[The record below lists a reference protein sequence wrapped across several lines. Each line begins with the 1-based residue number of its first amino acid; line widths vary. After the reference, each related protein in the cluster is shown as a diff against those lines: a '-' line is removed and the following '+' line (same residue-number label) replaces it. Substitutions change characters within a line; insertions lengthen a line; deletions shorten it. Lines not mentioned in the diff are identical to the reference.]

1 MPRRPFTQR
10 EHLGAGALIS
20 QAQNDLTSVA
30 LAVQEAYG
38 LTAGRPLL
46 RLNGTT
52 ARDVPSP
59 DSRGHLG
66 RQAPF
71 VKPCL
76 HFLCTGRRI
85 RRLFCSN
92 HWLLQ

>member
-10 EHLGAGALIS
+10 EHLGTGALIS

-52 ARDVPSP
+52 AREYLVQTAEAILDAKPPS
-59 DSRGHLG
+59 
-66 RQAPF
+66 
-71 VKPCL
+71 
-76 HFLCTGRRI
+76 
-85 RRLFCSN
+85 
-92 HWLLQ
+92 